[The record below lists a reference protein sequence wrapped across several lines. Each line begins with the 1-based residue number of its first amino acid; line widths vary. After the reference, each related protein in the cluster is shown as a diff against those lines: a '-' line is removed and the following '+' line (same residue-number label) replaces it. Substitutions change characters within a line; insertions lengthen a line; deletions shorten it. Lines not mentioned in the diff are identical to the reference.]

1 MDIEKEIKEI
11 KEILTGNT
19 NKIINN
25 MEKLHSHDKEISENK
40 KQIQKNTGALEIL
53 HTINNVK
60 KRFFIMWASTFAL
73 LFLSICLN
81 IYLFLR

>member
-19 NKIINN
+19 NKIIEN
-25 MEKLHSHDKEISENK
+25 MEKLHSHDKKITKNAE
-40 KQIQKNTGALEIL
+40 QIQKNTGALELL

-60 KRFFIMWASTFAL
+60 KRFFIMWASTFVL
-73 LFLSICLN
+73 LLLSIGLN
-81 IYLFLR
+81 IYLFAR